1 VRTYLSVLVLVG
13 PSLFCSLPLQGQSS
27 RGTTLV
33 LTVAPE
39 CSIGIVSVAPGGPN
53 SQIVTFNYK
62 LRTADSGGQGQIML
76 RFTASGTG
84 NLPNGGTLDY
94 QTSLAGPGTPSSGT
108 AAFPDALNSGI
119 VIARFGQQAHSTRAG
134 AVGTVQFTTS
144 DSLRPALS
152 ISCR

>member
-1 VRTYLSVLVLVG
+1 VRTSLSLPVLFGL
-13 PSLFCSLPLQGQSS
+13 SLFCSLQMQGQSS

-62 LRTADSGGQGQIML
+62 LRTADTGGGQIML
-76 RFTASGTG
+76 RFTSVAG
-84 NLPNGGTLDY
+84 NLPSGGTLDY
-94 QTSLAGPGTPSSGT
+94 QTSLAGPGTPSSGAVAT
-108 AAFPDALNSGI
+108 PDALNTGI
-119 VIARFGQQAHSTRAG
+119 VIAHFGPQAHSTRAG
-134 AVGTVQFTTS
+134 AVGTVQFTSS
-144 DSLRPALS
+144 DPLRPALS